1 MSLTALAKKPPP
13 SIAVGT
19 SVQKSVAAFHK
30 ARCGAL
36 LVMDGARLVGI
47 LSERDLV
54 HRVVGEGRDPR
65 KTLVEEVM
73 TSHVDTVPTD
83 ANAEEAF
90 ALMTERRIR
99 HLAVVSPR
107 GRPVGLLS
115 LRDVAQA
122 RLASAAEQLSTLEQ
136 FVTADGP
143 GG

>member
-1 MSLTALAKKPPP
+1 MPIIDLARRPAP
-13 SIAVGT
+13 SVEVGL
-19 SVQKSVAAFHK
+19 SVQKAVAAFRH
-30 ARCGAL
+30 ARAGAL
-36 LVMDGARLVGI
+36 LVMDGAKLVGI

-65 KTLVEEVM
+65 TTRVEEVM
-73 TSHVDTVPTD
+73 TPHVDTVTPD
-83 ANAEEAF
+83 ASPEEAF
-90 ALMTERRIR
+90 ALMTQRRIR
-99 HLAVVSPR
+99 HLAVVTAR
-107 GRPVGLLS
+107 GRAVGMLS